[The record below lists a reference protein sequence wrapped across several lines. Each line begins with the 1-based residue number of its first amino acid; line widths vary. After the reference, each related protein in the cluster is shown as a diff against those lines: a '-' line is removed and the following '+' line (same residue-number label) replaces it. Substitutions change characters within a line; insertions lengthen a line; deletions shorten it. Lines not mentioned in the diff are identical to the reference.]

1 MESPRRVGGRSEA
14 GETSVLEGATI
25 ALLVVMLGSTLIGVA
40 DRFVLEIG
48 LPWTEELSRFL
59 LVWASLLAAAVATKR
74 RRHFRIELAQRRLG
88 APGEA
93 VITVLC
99 VAALAV
105 AIWYGIH
112 IARLFHAQTA
122 PALGIPMS
130 WVYAAVPVSGGL
142 MIFYLL
148 RDLFRRGIS
157 DGGDR
162 GSAP

>member
-1 MESPRRVGGRSEA
+1 M
-14 GETSVLEGATI
+14 LEGMTI
-25 ALLVVMLGSTLIGVA
+25 LLLVVMLGSTLIGVA

-74 RRHFRIELAQRRLG
+74 RRHFRIEIVSRRLG
-88 APGEA
+88 ATGEA
-93 VITVLC
+93 VIGVLC
-99 VAALAV
+99 IAALAV
-105 AIWYGIH
+105 AIWYGVH

-130 WVYAAVPVSGGL
+130 VVYAAVPVSAGL

-148 RDLFRRGIS
+148 RDLVGRKGP
-157 DGGDR
+157 DGS
-162 GSAP
+162 GS